1 MADIIIRGMEMP
13 KCCALCDLEH
23 WDEDSYGD
31 EMNHRCAIFYKG
43 YTAKVR
49 ETGRL
54 TDCPLVPLP
63 AGHGRLIDAERFRVI
78 LCRLKERQNDD
89 VAIHALNWAI
99 ECLDKLDTIVPV
111 EGDGEDV

>member
-1 MADIIIRGMEMP
+1 MAELIIRGMEMP
-13 KCCALCDLEH
+13 ESCFDCPIFDNFCQERCGVTGTLV
-23 WDEDSYGD
+23 YGEID
-31 EMNHRCAIFYKG
+31 PQ
-43 YTAKVR
+43 R
-49 ETGRL
+49 ETL
-54 TDCPLVPLP
+54 PDCPLIPLP
-63 AGHGRLIDAERFRVI
+63 EGHGRLIDAERFRVI